1 MNKSNTFNDFSILLL
16 GGKQRFLTYT
26 EFVVNNFGS
35 TREKRRIMLNY
46 HYKNYNKKHKN
57 ENKF

>member
-1 MNKSNTFNDFSILLL
+1 MNKSNTFNDFSVLLL
-16 GGKQRFLTYT
+16 GGKQRFLKYT

-57 ENKF
+57 

>member
-1 MNKSNTFNDFSILLL
+1 MNKSNTFNDFSVLLL
-16 GGKQRFLTYT
+16 GGKQRFLKYT

-35 TREKRRIMLNY
+35 TREKRRIMLKY

-57 ENKF
+57 